1 MKKAF
6 ISVLLL
12 CVGWSVMA
20 TNDSTTIVHPKKENW
35 VTKIESW
42 YEHNMNYATITAL
55 MTIESSFIPLPSE
68 IVIPPAAYIAS
79 KPDSK
84 LNIYLVIFFG
94 TLGALF
100 GALINYGLAL
110 WLGRPLLYKL
120 ADGPIGKLFLLTSE
134 KIKHSEEYFKK
145 NGKTSTFIGRLLP
158 GVRHLISIPAGL
170 SRMHLLPFITFTVA
184 GAFIWNV
191 VLALMGYLAQGQ
203 SDVIMK
209 YSHEFS
215 LLIMGLLG
223 LGVLYLLFKMIK
235 KKMQK

>member
-1 MKKAF
+1 MKRYFVAF
-6 ISVLLL
+6 LFVLM
-12 CVGWSVMA
+12 VFHVMA
-20 TNDSTTIVHPKKENW
+20 TQNEKMPSDKNENW
-35 VTKIESW
+35 VVRIENW
-42 YEHNMNYATITAL
+42 YENNMNYATITAL

-68 IVIPPAAYIAS
+68 IVIPPAAYIAC

-100 GALINYGLAL
+100 GALLNYGLAC

-120 ADGPIGKLFLLTSE
+120 ADGPVGKLFLLTSE
-134 KIKHSEEYFKK
+134 KVKHSEDYFNK
-145 NGKTSTFIGRLLP
+145 NGKISTFIGRLLP

-170 SRMHLLPFITFTVA
+170 SRMNMGAFITYTVA

-203 SDVIMK
+203 SELILK

-215 LLIMGLLG
+215 LIIVGLLVFG
-223 LGVLYLLFKMIK
+223 IVYLVFKVFTRK
-235 KKMQK
+235 KTIE

>member
-6 ISVLLL
+6 FFLLFL
-12 CVGWSVMA
+12 CVLTSVSA
-20 TNDSTTIVHPKKENW
+20 SNEVPPQKVKSENW
-35 VTKIESW
+35 VTRIESW

-55 MTIESSFIPLPSE
+55 MTVESSFIPLPSE

-203 SDVIMK
+203 SDMIMK

-223 LGVLYLLFKMIK
+223 LGVLYLLFKLVK

>member
-1 MKKAF
+1 MKKVF

-12 CVGWSVMA
+12 CVVCTVIASNEA
-20 TNDSTTIVHPKKENW
+20 PAEKQKSENW
-35 VTKIESW
+35 VTKIETW
-42 YEHNMNYATITAL
+42 YENNMNYATITAL
-55 MTIESSFIPLPSE
+55 MTVESSFIPLPSE

-100 GALINYGLAL
+100 GALINYGLAC

-120 ADGPIGKLFLLTSE
+120 ADGPVGKLFFLTSE
-134 KIKHSEEYFKK
+134 KIKHSEEYFNK

-158 GVRHLISIPAGL
+158 GIRHLISIPAGL
-170 SRMHLLPFITFTVA
+170 SRMNLVAFITFTVA

-191 VLALMGYLAQGQ
+191 ALALMGYLAQGQ

-209 YSHEFS
+209 YSREFS
-215 LLIMGLLG
+215 VLIIGLLG
-223 LGVLYLLFKMIK
+223 LGVLYLLFKIIK
-235 KKMQK
+235 NRRAR